1 MLPGVSQNWSC
12 MILKHLMA
20 RYVPLS
26 LLRRSLDTIVSLQAV
41 FQGTHFRALSGEYT
55 VGTLRGQHVIG
66 EQGEPARTDLAT
78 SGQAAARGADVQE
91 FQTFYRENLGL
102 IYRYV
107 YSKVGNREEAED
119 LTSQIFIKAVR
130 GVDTERGA
138 LSVQKWLFQVARTT
152 IADYWR
158 THYRISTS
166 SLDELLE
173 AGWEG
178 PAEEGAMPN
187 NSHPA
192 ERVQRILRAL
202 PEHYRE
208 VLTCRFLLN
217 LSIRDTAV
225 RMGLTE
231 ANVKVLQFRAL
242 KRAADL
248 EDMVTEAM

>member
-1 MLPGVSQNWSC
+1 MS
-12 MILKHLMA
+12 
-20 RYVPLS
+20 
-26 LLRRSLDTIVSLQAV
+26 
-41 FQGTHFRALSGEYT
+41 
-55 VGTLRGQHVIG
+55 TLHGKLGKSH
-66 EQGEPARTDLAT
+66 LAT
-78 SGQAAARGADVQE
+78 AGARVPRGEEYVQE
-91 FQTFYRENLGL
+91 FQTFYQENLGL

-130 GVDTERGA
+130 GVDTERGPQ
-138 LSVQKWLFQVARTT
+138 SVQKWLFQVARTT

-158 THYRISTS
+158 TYYRVSVN

-178 PAEEGAMPN
+178 PAEEESTAVSSSPI
-187 NSHPA
+187 
-192 ERVQRILRAL
+192 ERVQRILQAL

-208 VLTCRFLLN
+208 VLNCRFLLN
-217 LSIRDTAV
+217 LSIRDTAL

-248 EDMVTEAM
+248 EHVLIGSM

>member
-1 MLPGVSQNWSC
+1 VS
-12 MILKHLMA
+12 
-20 RYVPLS
+20 
-26 LLRRSLDTIVSLQAV
+26 
-41 FQGTHFRALSGEYT
+41 
-55 VGTLRGQHVIG
+55 TLHGKLGKSH
-66 EQGEPARTDLAT
+66 LAT
-78 SGQAAARGADVQE
+78 AGARVPRGEEYVQE
-91 FQTFYRENLGL
+91 FQTFYQENLGL

-130 GVDTERGA
+130 GVDTERGPQ
-138 LSVQKWLFQVARTT
+138 SVQKWLFQVARTT

-158 THYRISTS
+158 TYYRVSVN

-178 PAEEGAMPN
+178 PAEEESTAVSSSPV
-187 NSHPA
+187 
-192 ERVQRILRAL
+192 ERVQRILQAL

-208 VLTCRFLLN
+208 VLNCRFLLN
-217 LSIRDTAV
+217 LSIRDTALK
-225 RMGLTE
+225 MGLTE

-248 EDMVTEAM
+248 EYVLTGSI

>member
-1 MLPGVSQNWSC
+1 
-12 MILKHLMA
+12 MILKHLVA
-20 RYVPLS
+20 RY
-26 LLRRSLDTIVSLQAV
+26 
-41 FQGTHFRALSGEYT
+41 FRALSGEYT
-55 VGTLRGQHVIG
+55 VGTLRGQHIAG
-66 EQGEPARTDLAT
+66 EQGEPTTTNLA
-78 SGQAAARGADVQE
+78 SNSMINRGGQAAARGADVQE
-91 FQTFYRENLGL
+91 FQTFYRENLGR

-130 GVDTERGA
+130 GVETERG
-138 LSVQKWLFQVARTT
+138 SQSTQKWLFQVARTT

-158 THYRISTS
+158 AHYRVSTS

-178 PAEEGAMPN
+178 PADEEPALISSG
-187 NSHPA
+187 PA
-192 ERVQRILRAL
+192 ERVQRILSAL

-217 LSIRDTAV
+217 FSIKETAV

-248 EDMVTEAM
+248 EHVVTGTSI

>member
-1 MLPGVSQNWSC
+1 MD
-12 MILKHLMA
+12 IL
-20 RYVPLS
+20 
-26 LLRRSLDTIVSLQAV
+26 RSKQAV
-41 FQGTHFRALSGEYT
+41 
-55 VGTLRGQHVIG
+55 G
-66 EQGEPARTDLAT
+66 EQAKSIAT
-78 SGQAAARGADVQE
+78 TRQEAVGGAAVQE
-91 FQTFYRENLGL
+91 FQTLYQENLGL

-130 GVDTERGA
+130 GVDQERGMQ
-138 LSVQKWLFQVARTT
+138 SIQKWLFQVARTT

-158 THYRISTS
+158 AYYRISTN
-166 SLDELLE
+166 SLEELLE

-178 PAEEGAMPN
+178 PADEEPSAASN
-187 NSHPA
+187 QPA
-192 ERVQRILRAL
+192 ERVKRILQAL

-217 LSIRDTAV
+217 LSIKETALS
-225 RMGLTE
+225 MGLTE

-248 EDMVTEAM
+248 EHFVTGIV